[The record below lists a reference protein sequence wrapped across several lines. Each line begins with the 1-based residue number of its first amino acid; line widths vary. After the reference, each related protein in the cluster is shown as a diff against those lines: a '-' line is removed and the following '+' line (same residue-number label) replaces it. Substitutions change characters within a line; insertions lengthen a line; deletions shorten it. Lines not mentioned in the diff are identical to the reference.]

1 MAAEAAVAELT
12 GGENQLLLAAES
24 GFTPAEIPGLR
35 KAAIL
40 MVALGDEL
48 GKELM
53 QGLGEDEVHRL
64 TDEITKL
71 GSVPPELLTQV
82 LTEFYGLLETQ
93 QYVVRGGS
101 DYAMKLLTEAFGANR
116 ATSMLSQVRGLQERT
131 AGDLAM
137 LQKMDPQQ
145 LSKFLESEH
154 PQTVALVLAHLDAKR
169 GAVVLMHL
177 DDRLRVQAVQR
188 LAEMRQFSPEMAQKV
203 AIILHRKT
211 KALGSTAGRR
221 SYAGFKAVADLLN
234 RLDQT
239 ASKGILEEIEQKQP
253 KLAIGIRTL
262 MFTFDDLCDGAADEH
277 SRVGG
282 GGGQEGTVDCAEGG
296 EGQHQGASF
305 CGDEHAG
312 GRDDEGRH
320 GSDGAGAD
328 EGCVGGA
335 AGYFEP
341 GAEARSGRQDCAE
354 DGGGRCHHGLRRWRG
369 RLRARS
375 PMRRRGLRGWSSN
388 MSKTLSSRT

>member
-1 MAAEAAVAELT
+1 MAEAATPELT
-12 GGENQLLLAAES
+12 SGENQLLLAAES
-24 GFTPAEIPGLR
+24 GFTPADLPGLR

-53 QGLGEDEVHRL
+53 QGLGEEEVHRL

-93 QYVVRGGS
+93 QYVLRGGT
-101 DYAMKLLTEAFGANR
+101 DYAMKLLTEAFGPAR
-116 ATSMLSQVRGLQERT
+116 ASSMLTQVKGLQERT

-177 DDRLRVQAVQR
+177 DERLRVQAVQR

-234 RLDQT
+234 RLDQS

-262 MFTFDDLCDGAADEH
+262 MFTFDDLLTVPPTSIRELVGAADKKVLSIALKGAKDNIKAHLFAAMSTRAVEMMKEDMEVMGPVRMKDV
-277 SRVGG
+277 SAA
-282 GGGQEGTVDCAEGG
+282 QLDILNLAQKLEAEGKIVLKL
-296 EGQHQGASF
+296 EA
-305 CGDEHAG
+305 
-312 GRDDEGRH
+312 DD
-320 GSDGAGAD
+320 AIT
-328 EGCVGGA
+328 V
-335 AGYFEP
+335 
-341 GAEARSGRQDCAE
+341 
-354 DGGGRCHHGLRRWRG
+354 
-369 RLRARS
+369 
-375 PMRRRGLRGWSSN
+375 
-388 MSKTLSSRT
+388 